1 MKQTFKAKTFKAK
14 TFASA
19 TIAKHRATATVT
31 VLAYPILLIGTTS
44 RASVLLGTG

>member
-19 TIAKHRATATVT
+19 TIAKRRATVT